1 MLIDACP
8 LPLCC
13 FNDSQNVRMKNNEHG
28 RNREK
33 KNKEKTSI

>member
-13 FNDSQNVRMKNNEHG
+13 SNDSQNVRMKNNEHG